1 MSRNVFGR
9 ITAIAAVALALS
21 LTGCGKKA
29 EKAAPA
35 KAEAKKGDEK
45 KVEAK
50 KGDEKKAEAK
60 PAEKKAAE
68 GEKKAEAGGAN
79 VVKAKALVDKMAG
92 KMEAMLKE
100 VEGAGGDQAKI
111 KEIGEKFKKFA
122 ESNKTEGEALNKAL
136 SPEEKKV
143 VDGYA
148 RKKMAPLMGKF
159 MAVMMKNRPA
169 PGAAPAAAAAP
180 AGAAPAAAA
189 AAAAAAAKAA
199 PAAAAKPAAA
209 PAAAH

>member
-9 ITAIAAVALALS
+9 ITAIAAVAVALS
-21 LTGCGKKA
+21 LTGCCKKA
-29 EKAAPA
+29 DKKAAPA

-45 KVEAK
+45 A
-50 KGDEKKAEAK
+50 
-60 PAEKKAAE
+60 
-68 GEKKAEAGGAN
+68 GEKKADEAAKPEEAKAAEAAAPGAAGEN
-79 VVKAKALVDKMAG
+79 VVKAQALVDKMAG
-92 KMEAMLKE
+92 KMEEMLKE

-111 KEIGEKFKKFA
+111 KEIGEKFKTFA

-169 PGAAPAAAAAP
+169 PGAAAPGAAAAP

-189 AAAAAAAKAA
+189 PAAAAPAAGA
-199 PAAAAKPAAA
+199 PAAAAAKPAEAA
-209 PAAAH
+209 PAAH